1 MKMSRFI
8 ALFIAVSTL
17 VLITP
22 LPTFGTSQ
30 DSDISGMPLSRY
42 ERAIAWLFAIEIDHQ
57 NRAHFNQAFLNDW
70 QTSTPAERANYPLLV
85 DVFEKAM
92 SGEALE
98 GEFLRLKLREDLL
111 TSVRKQPEEPLAQF
125 LLREDAI
132 ARPPIT
138 VGTPALT
145 RDASDAFFSILIFIL
160 SNIQGIPEPA
170 LPEEA
175 KNQAAAT
182 LSAKWPT
189 MSTEQ
194 KQNIIAAPLKLAA
207 LRYRWNTL
215 PDRKKESLRAGW
227 KRQLGH
233 TQIAAQSA
241 GNQVLPA
248 EAAAGNSAGNPT
260 NGVAQAKRNVPKRS
274 PTAHDLEIEARRSW
288 LMSLAQQ
295 QLHQTNTAIIS
306 NINGPG
312 WEYRIGN

>member
-1 MKMSRFI
+1 MKISRFI

-17 VLITP
+17 ILINP
-22 LPTFGTSQ
+22 LPTFGTPQNSE
-30 DSDISGMPLSRY
+30 ISGIPLSRY
-42 ERAIAWLFAIEIDHQ
+42 ERAVAWLFAIEIDHR
-57 NRAHFNQAFLNDW
+57 NRAHFNQAILNDW
-70 QTSTPAERANYPLLV
+70 QTSTPAERANFPLLV
-85 DVFEKAM
+85 DVIEKAM

-111 TSVRKQPEEPLAQF
+111 TSVRKEPEEPLAQF
-125 LLREDAI
+125 LLREDAL

-138 VGTPALT
+138 AGTPALT
-145 RDASDAFFSILIFIL
+145 RDASDAFFTILIFIL

-170 LPEEA
+170 LPNEA

-182 LSAKWPT
+182 LSTKWPT

-207 LRYRWNTL
+207 LRYKWNTL
-215 PDRKKESLRAGW
+215 PAQKKESLRAGW
-227 KRQLGH
+227 KRQLGP
-233 TQIAAQSA
+233 QMAAQSA
-241 GNQVLPA
+241 GNQAPPA
-248 EAAAGNSAGNPT
+248 EAAAGNPAGSPT
-260 NGVAQAKRNVPKRS
+260 KAVAQAKRNTSKRS
-274 PTAHDLEIEARRSW
+274 PTAHDLEIEARRRW

-306 NINGPG
+306 NINGRG